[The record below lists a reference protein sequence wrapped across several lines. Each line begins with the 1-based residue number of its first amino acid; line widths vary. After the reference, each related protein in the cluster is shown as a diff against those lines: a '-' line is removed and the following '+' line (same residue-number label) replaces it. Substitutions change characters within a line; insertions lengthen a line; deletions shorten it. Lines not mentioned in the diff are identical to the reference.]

1 MPPVPTI
8 QAAPVRGA
16 LALAAFLAVVGMSA
30 RVLGTDG
37 AVVAT
42 AIQLVG
48 AALVTRA
55 AVRAATGAA

>member
-1 MPPVPTI
+1 MQSSPTL

-16 LALAAFLAVVGMSA
+16 LALLVFLAVVAVSA
-30 RVLGTDG
+30 RVLGMDG

-55 AVRAATGAA
+55 AVRVTA

>member
-1 MPPVPTI
+1 MQSSPTL

-16 LALAAFLAVVGMSA
+16 LALLVFLTVVALSA

-42 AIQLVG
+42 LIQLVG
-48 AALVTRA
+48 AAGVTRA
-55 AVRAATGAA
+55 AVRVSA